1 MEKDDRLAEGLRE
14 KSQVKLQ
21 VQFVKQQRKNFE
33 YADTS
38 QNLLEQQKEDDL
50 LLIQDAFVG
59 WINNN
64 KIDDKRKQELTLLLQ
79 GIWRIQSYCGGLETV
94 CKAGVARVVQQEKEL
109 SVLKSELSLAKLH
122 AMQDKLKLESEI
134 KMLKQEIEFTSKN
147 G

>member
-14 KSQVKLQ
+14 KSHVKLQ

-59 WINNN
+59 WINN
-64 KIDDKRKQELTLLLQ
+64 KQIDEKRKQELTLLLQ
-79 GIWRIQSYCGGLETV
+79 GVWRIFWRRLAV
-94 CKAGVARVVQQEKEL
+94 C
-109 SVLKSELSLAKLH
+109 
-122 AMQDKLKLESEI
+122 
-134 KMLKQEIEFTSKN
+134 N
-147 G
+147 